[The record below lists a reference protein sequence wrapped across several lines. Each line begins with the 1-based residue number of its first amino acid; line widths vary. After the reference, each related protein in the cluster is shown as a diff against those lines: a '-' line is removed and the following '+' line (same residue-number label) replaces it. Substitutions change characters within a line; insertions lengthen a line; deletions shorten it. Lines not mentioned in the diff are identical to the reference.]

1 MIFNMTYTGG
11 GKLKYASGAQTAG
24 GDKTLTVTGLGF
36 RPYAVFGVH
45 SRDYASYNKARGFL
59 CGDDGNVVR
68 QFTEDCAPTVSDDG
82 FTLYFV
88 EFGMNY
94 LWWAIGV

>member
-1 MIFNMTYTGG
+1 MVGRTNAGGG
-11 GKLKYASGAQTAG
+11 GKLKYASGAQAAG
-24 GDKTLTVTGLGF
+24 EDKTLTVTGLGF
-36 RPYAVFGVH
+36 RPYAVFSVH
-45 SRDYASYNKARGFL
+45 SRDYNSYNKARGFL

-68 QFTEDCAPTVSDDG
+68 QFTKDCAPTVSDDG
-82 FTLYFV
+82 FTLHFD